1 MAYFVI
7 PIFWDAKF
15 TVASS
20 LGLTMLYTPVSIVR
34 NYPVRRFFNK
44 KSKKSI
50 DSLLENVNPE
60 EIHRIWVAKVK
71 EAQDKHT
78 TQVQDNAQKSTAKQ
92 NQEEIL
98 QEEYDNAKGA
108 ENNHPVSARIA
119 PIPKQL
125 PSPSR

>member
-1 MAYFVI
+1 
-7 PIFWDAKF
+7 
-15 TVASS
+15 
-20 LGLTMLYTPVSIVR
+20 MLYTPVSIVR

-60 EIHRIWVAKVK
+60 EIHRIWVVKVK

-78 TQVQDNAQKSTAKQ
+78 TQVQDNAKKSTTKQ

-98 QEEYDNAKGA
+98 QEEYDNAKGT
-108 ENNHPVSARIA
+108 ENNQPVSARIA